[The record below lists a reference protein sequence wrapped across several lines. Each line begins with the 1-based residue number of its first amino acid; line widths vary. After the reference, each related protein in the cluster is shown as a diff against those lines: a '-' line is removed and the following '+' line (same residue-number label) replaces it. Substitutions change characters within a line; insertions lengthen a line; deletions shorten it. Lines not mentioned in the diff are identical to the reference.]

1 MITFQQFTA
10 RLFSRPFFNTN
21 FTVIYDKDGNSLPL
35 KSCLS
40 VARRA
45 QLMFFLQQ
53 RAGKH
58 LLTSRPAPQRAASL
72 ALQSDNFNF
81 FYFFYFSSWVHFFG
95 ESTSPRC
102 FIITLD

>member
-1 MITFQQFTA
+1 M
-10 RLFSRPFFNTN
+10 
-21 FTVIYDKDGNSLPL
+21 PL
-35 KSCLS
+35 GCAASAAH
-40 VARRA
+40 V
-45 QLMFFLQQ
+45 FLQQ